1 MKHYVLIEKN
11 YANSCIFV
19 ILVLYLHT
27 KKTINRVYT
36 MLESITVENIFC
48 FKNSTTLSFL
58 AGKERNRILDERYC
72 GFTTVNKQNILKQV
86 YLYGNNGAG
95 KSKFLRSF
103 WIFRAILLQSRQEK
117 IEKLPYHPF
126 AFDEECLKKPSRVS
140 AVFNVGES
148 RYRYSLSWNETKIVE
163 EIIEQLK
170 AQTSLVLL
178 NRITDENNTVSFD
191 DNRKLALSSSDK
203 DIFKREVLFNSSMLS
218 YVATKNIEN
227 PILNEISSYLYNG
240 FQFVNLNA
248 VNLPEMLPDGRDES
262 KQKFKKVVLNILQ
275 SVDSNIRDYEVY
287 DVKPELPQEILEM
300 FKDKPEMI
308 SAFLK
313 SLPKH
318 AVNTFHDV
326 HADKW
331 MPLPLDEQSEGTLEI
346 LRLLVVM
353 NEAVLKG
360 RMVILDD
367 FSSGIHRM
375 TLREILKFFLG
386 VDQFG
391 QFIIATQD
399 YSFLESDLVRRDSV
413 RLAVKN
419 EFGVSTIENLSLK
432 DIHKNLSLPK
442 YLATNNKYMQLP
454 KLNRDFFEKAVELFK
469 QIDASGNFESAI
481 KPVEPVEL
489 SIDFENGD

>member
-1 MKHYVLIEKN
+1 
-11 YANSCIFV
+11 
-19 ILVLYLHT
+19 
-27 KKTINRVYT
+27 

-58 AGKERNRILDERYC
+58 AGKERNRESDDHYC
-72 GFTTVNKQNILKQV
+72 GFTTVNKQNILKQI

-103 WIFRAILLQSRQEK
+103 RIFRAILLQSSKEK

-126 AFDEECLKKPSRVS
+126 AFDEECLKKPSKVS

-163 EIIEQLK
+163 ETIELLK
-170 AQTSLVLL
+170 AQTSLVIF

-191 DNRKLALSSSDK
+191 DKRKLELSSSDR
-203 DIFKREVLFNSSMLS
+203 DIIKREVLFNSSMLS

-227 PILNEISSYLYNG
+227 TILNEISSYLHNG
-240 FQFVNLNA
+240 FQFVNLNTI
-248 VNLPEMLPDGRDES
+248 NLPEMLPDGRDES
-262 KQKFKKVVLNILQ
+262 KPKFKKVIMDILQ

-331 MPLPLDEQSEGTLEI
+331 MPLPLDDQSEGTLEI

-353 NEAVLKG
+353 NEAVSNG

-386 VDQFG
+386 VDQYG
-391 QFIIATQD
+391 QFIITTQD

-419 EFGVSTIENLSLK
+419 EYGVSTIENLSLK
-432 DIHKNLSLPK
+432 DVHKNLSLPK

-454 KLNRDFFEKAVELFK
+454 KLNRVLFEKAVELFK
-469 QIDASGNFESAI
+469 QIDASDDNESAI
-481 KPVEPVEL
+481 KQVGPVEL
-489 SIDFENGD
+489 SIDFENEDKGK

>member
-1 MKHYVLIEKN
+1 
-11 YANSCIFV
+11 
-19 ILVLYLHT
+19 
-27 KKTINRVYT
+27 

-48 FKNSTTLSFL
+48 FKNSETLSFL
-58 AGKERNRILDERYC
+58 AGKERNRESDDQYC
-72 GFTTVNKQNILKQV
+72 GFTTVNKQNILKQI

-103 WIFRAILLQSRQEK
+103 WIFRAILLQSSKEK

-126 AFDEECLKKPSRVS
+126 AFDEECLKKPSKVS

-163 EIIEQLK
+163 ETIELLK
-170 AQTSLVLL
+170 VQTSLVLF

-191 DNRKLALSSSDK
+191 DNNRKLALSSSDK
-203 DIFKREVLFNSSMLS
+203 DIIKREVLFNSSMLS

-227 PILNEISSYLYNG
+227 PILNEISSYLHDG
-240 FQFVNLNA
+240 FQFVNLKA
-248 VNLPEMLPDGRDES
+248 VNLPEMLPDGRGES
-262 KQKFKKVVLNILQ
+262 KQNFKNVILDILQ

-318 AVNTFHDV
+318 AVNTLHDV
-326 HADKW
+326 HAEKW
-331 MPLPLDEQSEGTLEI
+331 MPLPLDDQSEGTLEI

-353 NEAVLKG
+353 NKAVSKG
-360 RMVILDD
+360 CMVILDD

-386 VDQFG
+386 VDQYG
-391 QFIIATQD
+391 QFIITTQD

-419 EFGVSTIENLSLK
+419 EYGVSTIENLSLK

-454 KLNRDFFEKAVELFK
+454 KLNREIFEKAVELFK
-469 QIDASGNFESAI
+469 QIDASGDIESAI
-481 KPVEPVEL
+481 KQVGPVEL
-489 SIDFENGD
+489 SIDFENEGKGK

>member
-1 MKHYVLIEKN
+1 
-11 YANSCIFV
+11 
-19 ILVLYLHT
+19 
-27 KKTINRVYT
+27 

-48 FKNSTTLSFL
+48 FKNSETLSFM
-58 AGKERNRILDERYC
+58 AGKERNRESDDQYC
-72 GFTTVNKQNILKQV
+72 GFTTVNKQNILKQI

-103 WIFRAILLQSRQEK
+103 RIFRAILLQSSKEK

-126 AFDEECLKKPSRVS
+126 AFDEECLKKPSKVS

-148 RYRYSLSWNETKIVE
+148 RYRYSLLWNETKIVE
-163 EIIEQLK
+163 ETIEQLK
-170 AQTSLVLL
+170 AQTSLVLF

-191 DNRKLALSSSDK
+191 ENRKLALSSSDK
-203 DIFKREVLFNSSMLS
+203 DIIKREVLFNSSMLS

-227 PILNEISSYLYNG
+227 PILNEISRYLYNG
-240 FQFVNLNA
+240 FQFVNLKA
-248 VNLPEMLPDGRDES
+248 VNLPELLPDGRNES
-262 KQKFKKVVLNILQ
+262 KLKFKKVILDILQ

-287 DVKPELPQEILEM
+287 DVKPELPQEIMEM

-326 HADKW
+326 HAEKL
-331 MPLPLDEQSEGTLEI
+331 MPLPLDDQSEGTLEI

-353 NEAVLKG
+353 NEAVSKE

-386 VDQFG
+386 VDRYG
-391 QFIIATQD
+391 QFVITTQD

-413 RLAVKN
+413 RLAIKDKY
-419 EFGVSTIENLSLK
+419 GVSTIENLSLK

-454 KLNRDFFEKAVELFK
+454 KLNPEIFEKAVELFK
-469 QIDASGNFESAI
+469 QIDTFGDVDSVI
-481 KPVEPVEL
+481 KQVEPVEL
-489 SIDFENGD
+489 SIDFENEDKGK

>member
-1 MKHYVLIEKN
+1 
-11 YANSCIFV
+11 
-19 ILVLYLHT
+19 
-27 KKTINRVYT
+27 

-58 AGKERNRILDERYC
+58 AGKERNRESDDHYC
-72 GFTTVNKQNILKQV
+72 GFTTVNKQNILKQI

-103 WIFRAILLQSRQEK
+103 RIFRAILLQSSKEK

-126 AFDEECLKKPSRVS
+126 AFDEECLKKPSKVS

-163 EIIEQLK
+163 ETIELLK
-170 AQTSLVLL
+170 AQTSLVIF

-191 DNRKLALSSSDK
+191 DKRKLELSSSDR
-203 DIFKREVLFNSSMLS
+203 DIIKREVLFNSSMLS

-227 PILNEISSYLYNG
+227 TILNEISSYFHNG
-240 FQFVNLNA
+240 FQFVNLNTI
-248 VNLPEMLPDGRDES
+248 NLPEMLPDGRDES
-262 KQKFKKVVLNILQ
+262 KPKFKKVIMDILQ

-331 MPLPLDEQSEGTLEI
+331 MPLPLDDQSEGTLEI

-353 NEAVLKG
+353 NEAVSNG

-386 VDQFG
+386 VDQYG
-391 QFIIATQD
+391 QFIITTQD

-419 EFGVSTIENLSLK
+419 EYGVSTIENLSLK

-454 KLNRDFFEKAVELFK
+454 KLNRVLFEKAVELFK
-469 QIDASGNFESAI
+469 QIDASDDNESAI
-481 KPVEPVEL
+481 KQVGPVEL
-489 SIDFENGD
+489 SIDFENEDKGK

>member
-1 MKHYVLIEKN
+1 
-11 YANSCIFV
+11 
-19 ILVLYLHT
+19 
-27 KKTINRVYT
+27 

-58 AGKERNRILDERYC
+58 AGKERNRESDDHYC
-72 GFTTVNKQNILKQV
+72 GFTTVNKQNILKQI

-103 WIFRAILLQSRQEK
+103 RIFRAILLQSSKEK

-126 AFDEECLKKPSRVS
+126 AFDEECLKKPSKVS

-163 EIIEQLK
+163 ETIELLK
-170 AQTSLVLL
+170 AQTNLVIF

-191 DNRKLALSSSDK
+191 DKRKLELSSSDR
-203 DIFKREVLFNSSMLS
+203 DIIKREVLFNSSMLS

-227 PILNEISSYLYNG
+227 TILNEISSYLHNG
-240 FQFVNLNA
+240 FQFVNLNTI
-248 VNLPEMLPDGRDES
+248 NLPEMLPDGRDES
-262 KQKFKKVVLNILQ
+262 KPKFKKVIMDILQ

-331 MPLPLDEQSEGTLEI
+331 MPLPLDDQSEGTLEI

-353 NEAVLKG
+353 NEAVSNG

-386 VDQFG
+386 VDQYG
-391 QFIIATQD
+391 QFIITTQD

-419 EFGVSTIENLSLK
+419 EYGVSTIENLSLK
-432 DIHKNLSLPK
+432 DVHKNLSLPK

-454 KLNRDFFEKAVELFK
+454 KLNRVLFEKAVELFK
-469 QIDASGNFESAI
+469 QIDASDDNESAI
-481 KPVEPVEL
+481 KQVGPVEL
-489 SIDFENGD
+489 SIDFENEDKGK